1 MILKLNS
8 QIKSKYIKRIIV
20 PISFSFSIRYI
31 VRTGLL
37 DELRK
42 IAEPIIVITWNQ
54 EDLINEL
61 QQRGFEVHLLPE
73 TKRDETYTNHRRKID
88 YWFNN
93 FQLQSPSQ
101 KIQARFLQQYKSS
114 KSNLIGTIR
123 EWFNVLKMYLPGS
136 VAKLFTTE
144 KELLLTHTNYTQ
156 IQEWIQP
163 LQAIAVFTV
172 TPFHAQED
180 ILLRVCKDAGMKML
194 TAILS
199 FDNITKRGWIPVEY
213 DAYMVWNKYNVN
225 ELHRIYPFT
234 KNKSV
239 TVTGA
244 AQFDFYKK
252 PEYLIPENEW
262 RQLVGLQNSEGR
274 KIILY
279 AGGPQVLFPN
289 EPQYLQ
295 HIDEAITNGTIE
307 GNPIVLFRCHP
318 VDVVQRWKDAI
329 GNSLNIVFDS
339 SWTGIKN
346 LLNANISVDD
356 IKKLCS
362 SLAYTDV
369 HINLCSTMTIDGSA
383 FYKPQIGPAYDE
395 VVPKKAHLLKKMYCQ
410 EHFLPVLK
418 TNGLALANSRAALI
432 GFINE
437 ALHHPAKMTKASQ
450 RIVEEVITYSDGAC
464 MPRVIAAIAKQ
475 LQ

>member
-1 MILKLNS
+1 MK
-8 QIKSKYIKRIIV
+8 KSRIIV

-37 DELRK
+37 DELKK
-42 IAEPIIVITWNQ
+42 IATPIILLTWQ
-54 EDLINEL
+54 QQDLIDELKKNE
-61 QQRGFEVHLLPE
+61 FEVHLLPE
-73 TKRDETYTNHRRKID
+73 AKRDTIYLNHRRKID

-93 FQLQSPSQ
+93 FRLQSPSQ
-101 KIQARFLQQYKSS
+101 KIQWKFLEQYNPSKTKWFARL
-114 KSNLIGTIR
+114 R
-123 EWFNVLKMYLPGS
+123 ELYNVLKMYVPG
-136 VAKLFTTE
+136 ATKNLFDEE
-144 KELLLTHTNYTQ
+144 KKLLLTNTNYNQ
-156 IQEWIQP
+156 VKDWIQQ
-163 LQAIAVFTV
+163 LNADAVFTV

-180 ILLRVCKDAGMKML
+180 ILLRVCKDGGMKML

-213 DAYMVWNKYNVN
+213 DAYMVWNKYNVQ

-234 KNKSV
+234 KNKNV
-239 TVTGA
+239 TITGA

-252 PEYLIPENEW
+252 PEYLILETEW
-262 RQLVGLQNSEGR
+262 KQLVGLQNSKGR

-289 EPQYLQ
+289 EPQYLK
-295 HIDEAITNGTIE
+295 HIDEAITNGQIE

-318 VDVVQRWKDAI
+318 VDVLQRWKDAI
-329 GNSLNIVFDS
+329 GSSPNIIFDS
-339 SWTGIKN
+339 SWTGTKN
-346 LLNANISVDD
+346 LLNANITNDD

-362 SLAYTDV
+362 TLAYTDV

-383 FYKPQIGPAYDE
+383 FHKPQIGPAYDE
-395 VVPKKAHLLKKMYCQ
+395 VVPDKAHLLKKMYWQ
-410 EHFLPVLK
+410 EHFIPVLK
-418 TNGLALANSRAALI
+418 TNGLALANSRQELI

-437 ALHHPAKMTKASQ
+437 ALHHPEEMTKASQ
-450 RIVEEVITYSDGAC
+450 RIVEEVITYSDGQC
-464 MPRVIAAIAKQ
+464 TQRVLAAIANE